1 MHWTTV
7 AMGGASAAALA
18 AVALMTGAAAPAAG
32 PAPTAACGDPGGITL
47 PPGFCATVFADN
59 LGNVRHIAV
68 AADGTLYANSWN
80 GSSYFR
86 GTSPPPDG
94 FLIALQDTDHDGKA
108 DKVTRFGIKPS
119 EGSHGGTGVGLYK
132 GFVYA
137 EMNDEI
143 VR

>member
-47 PPGFCATVFADN
+47 PPGFCATVFADD

-68 AADGTLYANSWN
+68 GADGTLYANSWN
-80 GSSYFR
+80 GSTYFR
-86 GTSPPPDG
+86 QGVPPPQG
-94 FLIALQDTDHDGKA
+94 FLIALPDANRDGKA
-108 DKVTRFGIKPS
+108 DKVVRFGVTPA
-119 EGSHGGTGVGLYK
+119 EGSKGGTG
-132 GFVYA
+132 
-137 EMNDEI
+137 
-143 VR
+143 